1 MDLSRLDELEHP
13 SFDYSWS
20 PQKNEGALSPE
31 AAHSAW
37 CALFRR
43 ALLAATKVSCLSR
56 AAALGA
62 GAALGAAD
70 DVVTRGGRGA
80 TCVFD
85 ARS

>member
-1 MDLSRLDELEHP
+1 MIAAATVVAAAS
-13 SFDYSWS
+13 
-20 PQKNEGALSPE
+20 GG
-31 AAHSAW
+31 AHSAW

-70 DVVTRGGRGA
+70 DVVTRGGAAGRDLGA
-80 TCVFD
+80 FD